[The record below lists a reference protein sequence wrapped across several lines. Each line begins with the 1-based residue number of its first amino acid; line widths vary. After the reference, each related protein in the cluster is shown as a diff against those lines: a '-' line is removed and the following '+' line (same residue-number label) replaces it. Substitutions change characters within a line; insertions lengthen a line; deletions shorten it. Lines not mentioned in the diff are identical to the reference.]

1 MEKGIKV
8 NIFVSAIICAIVSAV
23 FAMTATPLV
32 GLVWVFFLSFTIS
45 NATPHK
51 VKDLPNMLSSQAA
64 GWGWAMVMYFICVY
78 TMQFGGSL
86 ALGLFL
92 AILIGSIIMLFIH
105 IKFLMNTWF
114 NNISMIYAAICT
126 FFGTQDFSIIIYL
139 VIAISLGSILCALV
153 DPICGLFLKTE
164 PLNAEEKAA

>member
-1 MEKGIKV
+1 MEKGLKINV
-8 NIFVSAIICAIVSAV
+8 IVCSIICALVSAV
-23 FAMTATPLV
+23 FAMSATPLV

-51 VKDLPNMLSSQAA
+51 VKDIPNMLSSQAA

-78 TMQFGGSL
+78 TIQFGGNL

-105 IKFLMNTWF
+105 FKFLMNTWF
-114 NNISMIYAAICT
+114 NNISMIYAVICT

-139 VIAISLGSILCALV
+139 VIAISLGSILCASV
-153 DPICGLFLKTE
+153 DPICGLFLKSE
-164 PLNAEEKAA
+164 SLKVEEKAA

>member
-1 MEKGIKV
+1 MEKGLKV
-8 NIFVSAIICAIVSAV
+8 DVIVCSIICALTSAV
-23 FAMTATPLV
+23 FAMSGTPLV

-45 NATPHK
+45 NATPHQ
-51 VKDLPNMLSSQAA
+51 VKDIPNMLSSQAA

-78 TMQFGGSL
+78 TMQFGGNL

-105 IKFLMNTWF
+105 FKFLMNTWF
-114 NNISMIYAAICT
+114 NNISMMYAVICT

-153 DPICGLFLKTE
+153 NPICGLFLKSE
-164 PLNAEEKAA
+164 PLNAEEKAV